1 MAFMNN
7 VMIVRHKL
15 LATMVKMWKEDRLC
29 TDIDRL
35 PIQLSPRRS
44 NVLGRCCIHK
54 ERAVWKYKMF
64 PLLGFD
70 MSDEKDELMPLSEY
84 ARKAITRSS
93 NPKENIMCVI
103 DEACSSCVKTNYE
116 ITNLCRGCV
125 ARSCSMNCPKGAI
138 SHTKEHGMAVIDH
151 SLCINCGKCYQSCP
165 YHAIVYI
172 PVPCEEACPVK
183 AISKDEYGVE
193 HIDES
198 KCIYCG
204 RCLNACPF
212 GAIFE
217 ISQVF
222 DILNNIWDGKQ
233 VVAMVAPSILGQFKY
248 PKEKVYGAIK
258 ALGFHAIVEVAEG
271 AMVTTSNEAAELKE
285 RLAEGQPFMTTSCC
299 PSYIELAKKHIPE
312 MVPFISTTGSP
323 MYYTAQIIKEKY
335 PDAKQVFIGPCIAKR
350 KEAQN
355 NPDVDYV
362 LTFEELGSLISD
374 METVEPYTVE
384 YLSVK
389 EAHGFAQTGGVSGA
403 VKAFL
408 GEDVDAQLISG
419 FDRKLVPLI
428 KSYAKTKKAPARFLE
443 MMACP
448 EGCISGPC
456 TYNDKVAGRK
466 QLNSELDKIGESY
479 AGR

>member
-1 MAFMNN
+1 M
-7 VMIVRHKL
+7 
-15 LATMVKMWKEDRLC
+15 
-29 TDIDRL
+29 
-35 PIQLSPRRS
+35 
-44 NVLGRCCIHK
+44 
-54 ERAVWKYKMF
+54 
-64 PLLGFD
+64 
-70 MSDEKDELMPLSEY
+70 
-84 ARKAITRSS
+84 
-93 NPKENIMCVI
+93 
-103 DEACSSCVKTNYE
+103 
-116 ITNLCRGCV
+116 
-125 ARSCSMNCPKGAI
+125 
-138 SHTKEHGMAVIDH
+138 
-151 SLCINCGKCYQSCP
+151 
-165 YHAIVYI
+165 
-172 PVPCEEACPVK
+172 
-183 AISKDEYGVE
+183 E

-248 PKEKVYGAIK
+248 PKEQVYGAIK
-258 ALGFHAIVEVAEG
+258 ALGFHAVVEVAEG
-271 AMVTTSNEAAELKE
+271 AMMTTSNEAAELKE

-299 PSYIELAKKHIPE
+299 PSYIELARKHIPE
-312 MVPFISTTGSP
+312 MIPFISTTGSP
-323 MYYTAQIIKEKY
+323 MYYTAEIIKEKY
-335 PDAKQVFIGPCIAKR
+335 PSAKQVFIGPCIAKR
-350 KEAQN
+350 KEAKN
-355 NPDVDYV
+355 NPNVDYV
-362 LTFEELGSLISD
+362 LTFEELGSLISGYD
-374 METVEPYTVE
+374 IDIETVEPYKVE

-408 GEDVDAQLISG
+408 GEDVDAQLVSG
-419 FDRKLVPLI
+419 FDKKLIPLI

-466 QLNSELDKIGESY
+466 QLNSELDKIDESY
-479 AGR
+479 AKMHE